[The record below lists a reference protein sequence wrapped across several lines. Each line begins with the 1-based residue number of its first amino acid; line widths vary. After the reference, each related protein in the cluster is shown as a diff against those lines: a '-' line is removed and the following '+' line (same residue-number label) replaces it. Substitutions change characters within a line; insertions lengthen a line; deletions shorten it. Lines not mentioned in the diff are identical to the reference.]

1 MQLELSDEQL
11 TGKKVPRKHLFRG
24 IFAPG
29 CKDSN
34 LEMKESESF
43 IYDTEKLMFMQSCG
57 LAFSKSFSTKF

>member
-34 LEMKESESF
+34 LEM
-43 IYDTEKLMFMQSCG
+43 TELLLCS
-57 LAFSKSFSTKF
+57 